1 VRELLESKLILIT
14 GAAGGIGSAA
24 ATHFAE
30 QGATV
35 VLSDIKGDSVKQHAR
50 KLTQQGFRAGAISAD
65 LLIEEEVARL
75 FDQVATQFGRIDG
88 AFCNAGIGYQQN
100 VEETAGSAFD
110 RVMAVN
116 VRSVFLCCK
125 YAFRAMR
132 ENRSGAIVITSSRAA
147 LAAYPHMSPYIAS
160 KGALLSMTRALAVD
174 FGSYGIRVNAVL
186 PGATE
191 TPMFKEEVEASGRP
205 VEMRAY
211 FQRQSLL
218 GGLAQPSDIAAAAAF
233 LLSDSARFISGTS
246 LVVDGGC
253 LARLYE
259 GPSSWNPMSG

>member
-1 VRELLESKLILIT
+1 MKELLESKVIIVT
-14 GAAGGIGSAA
+14 GTAGEIGKAA

-30 QGATV
+30 QEATI
-35 VLSDIKGDSVKQHAR
+35 VLTDIKNNEAYQAAR
-50 KLTQQGFRAGAISAD
+50 ELKARGHPVINIGAD
-65 LLIEEEVARL
+65 LLVEEEVTQL
-75 FDQVATQFGRIDG
+75 FDQAAKQFGRIDG
-88 AFCNAGIGYQQN
+88 AFCNAGIGYQQR
-100 VEETAGSAFD
+100 VEETDSAAFD

-116 VRSVFLCCK
+116 VRSVFLTCK
-125 YAFRAMR
+125 HAFRLMR
-132 ENRSGAIVITSSRAA
+132 PNQSDSIVITSSRAA

-174 FGSYGIRVNAVL
+174 FGSHGIRVNAVL

-205 VEMRAY
+205 LEMRAY
-211 FQRQSLL
+211 FQGQSLL
-218 GGLAQPSDIAAAAAF
+218 GGVAQPSDIAAAAAF

-246 LVVDGGC
+246 LAVDGGC

-259 GPSSWNPMSG
+259 GPSSWNPMSS